1 MSRSARTCA
10 SGTTFPLLEPEQL
23 AALYPDAYG
32 PYAETDGGLVQAIS
46 KAIRARQGRLALSR
60 FPLDAIAAR
69 PPGRGLDVGCGR
81 GDLAAEFVDR
91 GWTMVGVEPSPNAC
105 DAARARGVDARV
117 GTLATVELEPGAYDM
132 IVFQHSLEHTLD
144 PRGDL
149 EKVLAALAPGGLLAV
164 TVPNFGN
171 WQARRFR
178 DRWFHLDLP
187 RHRTHFT
194 REGLAPRSPPTR
206 AWRCRRSAPR
216 PAPSGSPPRI
226 QYRARRPLPVPG
238 RPEAPRRR
246 RPVRAHAAARAAL
259 DRGDGDQ
266 LHLLARRP
274 RSRLGAAM
282 SDVSIGVVGLGYWGP
297 NLARNFAALP
307 GARLT
312 WLCDGRPEL
321 LERYSASPTRRRG

>member
-1 MSRSARTCA
+1 MLGTPGTFSVATCSECG
-10 SGTTFPLLEPEQL
+10 SGTTLPILEPEQL
-23 AALYPDAYG
+23 AALYPEAYG
-32 PYAETDGGLVQAIS
+32 PYAETDGGLVQTIS

-60 FPLDAIAAR
+60 FPLAAIAAR

-117 GTLATVELEPGAYDM
+117 GTLATVELEPAAYDM
-132 IVFQHSLEHTLD
+132 IVFQHSLEHTRD
-144 PRGDL
+144 PQGDL
-149 EKVLAALAPGGLLAV
+149 AKVRNALAPGGLLAV

-194 REGLAPRSPPTR
+194 REGL
-206 AWRCRRSAPR
+206 RRTATDAGLEVLQIGTSTSTVGL
-216 PAPSGSPPRI
+216 PATI
-226 QYRARRPLPVPG
+226 QYRLAGRCLFPGGLKLRVAAGLCVLVLPLARL
-238 RPEAPRRR
+238 
-246 RPVRAHAAARAAL
+246 L

-266 LHLLARRP
+266 LHLLARR
-274 RSRLGAAM
+274 RE
-282 SDVSIGVVGLGYWGP
+282 
-297 NLARNFAALP
+297 F
-307 GARLT
+307 
-312 WLCDGRPEL
+312 
-321 LERYSASPTRRRG
+321 